1 MQIEWLGKALN
12 NLEEELSYIANDDP
26 EMARVVLQRIHD
38 SLLLLR
44 DNPALGQLG
53 RIHGTRELIVPNTRY
68 LIPYRVKPQ
77 MQQIQILRL
86 FHTSRKLPKRW

>member
-38 SLLLLR
+38 SLLLLC
-44 DNPALGQLG
+44 DNPALGQPG